1 MTIARILS
9 GTGLTAMTAPVLAH
23 GEHWSI
29 LVTQLLSHSLSGEHL
44 LVAAGIAA
52 FFIFY
57 DFGGRSSNSFS

>member
-9 GTGLTAMTAPVLAH
+9 GTGLTTITAPALAH
-23 GEHWSI
+23 GEHGSMM
-29 LVTQLLSHSLSGEHL
+29 VTQLLSHSLSGEHL

-57 DFGGRSSNSFS
+57 DFGGRSSNSLS